1 MYRCTY
7 STYLLIMFLDG
18 CLSAQ
23 NLLRS
28 PFHSPP
34 IYDICPS
41 LIYCQGEFLRTIQ
54 LSKVFGSSK
63 IFVDLKMK
71 KLEKR
76 IFTNFCK
83 LNISFNGEIPLSE
96 LNKFVTNNFQQH
108 TFDNW
113 LIPDFRN
120 HPTIIEYVQDYT
132 YKEFLSGINQ
142 LWNKLA
148 KKISLDVKINQD
160 LYSMIYVPNGFFVNM
175 ESQNEFNYWDAYW
188 IIKGALICGM
198 ETTVKGIL
206 QNFLYI
212 IQNYGYVLMG
222 NRIYYVGRS
231 QPPLLIQMMATYYTY
246 TKDEKFITDNIGL
259 LDSEMMFW
267 LKYRTV
273 KVKSI
278 GNTYIM
284 THYMS
289 DTFDP
294 RPEMYSNDV
303 HIAKS
308 LPTTQDQDEYLR
320 RVKAASESG
329 WGFSSKHFHNRN
341 HYNDFRKT
349 LLKTNPLNFAYVELN
364 SIMQSNSNILSN
376 MYLIANDQVNSDFY
390 KQLAY
395 RYQVGINA
403 LLWNED
409 EKIWLDFDTTI
420 AESRN
425 YFYASNLAPLW
436 TGSYDDKLSEFY
448 GDSAVEYLIRN
459 NIINEDLTPR
469 YICVP
474 TSLYNTG
481 LDWDYF
487 NCWPQLQSMIIFGL
501 RSTKSEKAQ
510 KVAFNLASS
519 WVYTNFAGYNMT
531 RTLFEKYSAIK
542 LGSDGEQKPRENYPI
557 GYGVTIGVLF
567 EIFHEWGDKLKN

>member
-34 IYDICPS
+34 IYDICP
-41 LIYCQGEFLRTIQ
+41 R
-54 LSKVFGSSK
+54 
-63 IFVDLKMK
+63 
-71 KLEKR
+71 
-76 IFTNFCK
+76 
-83 LNISFNGEIPLSE
+83 
-96 LNKFVTNNFQQH
+96 
-108 TFDNW
+108 
-113 LIPDFRN
+113 
-120 HPTIIEYVQDYT
+120 
-132 YKEFLSGINQ
+132 EFLSGINQ